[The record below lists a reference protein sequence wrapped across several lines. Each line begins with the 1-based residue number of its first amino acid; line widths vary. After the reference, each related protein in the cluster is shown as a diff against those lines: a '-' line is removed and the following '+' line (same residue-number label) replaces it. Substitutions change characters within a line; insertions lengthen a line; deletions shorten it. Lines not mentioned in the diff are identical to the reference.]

1 MPEDAVD
8 FVTKT
13 ISSSVKETVA
23 RFIDLLSS
31 KNLSVFAVIDQREE
45 AEKVGLNL
53 RETVLVV
60 FGDPRAGTPVMD
72 AAPLAALDLPL
83 KVLIWSDDGLTKVS
97 YVAPSTL
104 VARYQLEGELATK
117 LNGINPLTDA
127 LVASE

>member
-13 ISSSVKETVA
+13 TGRSVEETVA
-23 RFIDLLSS
+23 RFIDFLSS
-31 KNLSVFAVIDQREE
+31 KNLSVFAVIDQRQE
-45 AEKVGLNL
+45 AERVGLNL
-53 RETVLVV
+53 RETVLVI

-83 KVLIWSDDGLTKVS
+83 KVLIWSDDGQTKVS
-97 YVAPSTL
+97 YVAPATL
-104 VARYQLEGELATK
+104 VARYQLQGELATK
-117 LNGINPLTDA
+117 LDGINPLTDA